1 MGFEH
6 LHPLFVCQCLV
17 FSAGLTFD
25 LFDRDCVT
33 EHNMLRRQHGAQPLI
48 WSEAL
53 AEDAQKWA
61 EYLAINDKIQHDTD
75 TLAEKDEGENIAWFV
90 PPQPK
95 CQAGWK
101 PDCVMC
107 REVVQNWYDE
117 AKNYDYQHGTAKH
130 PGLPITH
137 FAQVVWNG
145 SMEIGVGSAIS
156 KTFGFIF
163 VARYSPKGAMGAPQI
178 FRKNVFVT
186 DKYAEDTKLIREGSS
201 TDSEITNQRALPD
214 ITCGISKEKGPAGDE
229 GVTPGK
235 FPWDIAFKYANQ
247 FGKSNVF
254 CRGSLLD
261 RQWILTAAHCF
272 VVLVNP
278 KFKLEAILGEFDGGN
293 EDGQEVATEVAKVI
307 RHPLHRKNT
316 KDYNIALVKLK
327 TPLRQ
332 FNDYMRPICLPD
344 TSLNLSG
351 GEICAVAGYGYDN
364 STGKQGKT
372 LRTMNVAILSPN
384 ECRRNVLWL
393 TDSMLCTVYTKRILD
408 TCKGDS
414 GGPLACYIK
423 GKFYLGG
430 IVSHGKKC
438 SRISSPNIYT
448 NVKYLMPWIRHV
460 IRNN

>member
-1 MGFEH
+1 M
-6 LHPLFVCQCLV
+6 
-17 FSAGLTFD
+17 
-25 LFDRDCVT
+25 
-33 EHNMLRRQHGAQPLI
+33 
-48 WSEAL
+48 
-53 AEDAQKWA
+53 
-61 EYLAINDKIQHDTD
+61 
-75 TLAEKDEGENIAWFV
+75 
-90 PPQPK
+90 
-95 CQAGWK
+95 
-101 PDCVMC
+101 
-107 REVVQNWYDE
+107 
-117 AKNYDYQHGTAKH
+117 
-130 PGLPITH
+130 
-137 FAQVVWNG
+137 
-145 SMEIGVGSAIS
+145 
-156 KTFGFIF
+156 
-163 VARYSPKGAMGAPQI
+163 
-178 FRKNVFVT
+178 
-186 DKYAEDTKLIREGSS
+186 
-201 TDSEITNQRALPD
+201 
-214 ITCGISKEKGPAGDE
+214 
-229 GVTPGK
+229 
-235 FPWDIAFKYANQ
+235 
-247 FGKSNVF
+247 F

-293 EDGQEVATEVAKVI
+293 EDGQEVASEVAKVI

-344 TSLNLSG
+344 TSLILSG